1 MIRPV
6 GLTFDRW
13 KGIQAI
19 SAMKKMVAT
28 TQHIVPM
35 HEARLGDVYPSRTS
49 AHGLRVTEVHLN
61 PGDPSYV

>member
-6 GLTFDRW
+6 GLAFDRW

-19 SAMKKMVAT
+19 SAMKKMVVS

-35 HEARLGDVYPSRTS
+35 HEARLAECYPSRQS
-49 AHGLRVTEVHLN
+49 EHGLWVTEVHLN
-61 PGDPSYV
+61 RGDPSYV